1 MRQKTETA
9 HGKTER
15 GTHKRQVIRQR
26 AEGVTH
32 IGQMRLRTGVT
43 HPGQVSQRTQRVTH
57 IGQIRPRTGVT
68 HRDK

>member
-1 MRQKTETA
+1 M
-9 HGKTER
+9 
-15 GTHKRQVIRQR
+15 IRQR